1 MTKWGWPMFANLK
14 SMNLSQQAE
23 YLTKALVKMKSY
35 NHSDGERHK
44 ADFLKEIIHSYPSFN
59 DNDNLVWTQEIPGD
73 ELGRKNVFAFLKG
86 RSGGKRTILYLAHLD
101 TVGTKD
107 FGPIQGMAHDP
118 DKLQE
123 FFVQYGSDPEVQE
136 DALSEEWLFGRG
148 ALDMQS
154 GIAVHLANLLFFS
167 ENPDELNGNL
177 LVMFNADEEGEHKGS
192 RAALAELL
200 RLKEKMGLEYL
211 AAINNDFISPLYDGD
226 TTKYIYTGTAGK
238 ILPCFSIFG
247 RETHA
252 GESLAGI
259 DPTLI
264 AAELTARISQNF
276 QLTEK
281 LEGELV
287 LPPSCLYM
295 RDDKKRYDVQT
306 AVGCRVYFNYFF
318 YEKPLKQLSKEL
330 GMIAEDAA
338 IAVEHRLKGAYKDF
352 RTVNKLPERQLDWGT
367 EVTALDDF
375 LVYLEQKGIDTVS
388 VMEEARKQ
396 SSLKETDA
404 RMIAFDIVEALHQS
418 DPEKK
423 PRVVLFYGTPFLPAN
438 TVDVNTER
446 GVFLKD
452 CLEEVLA
459 EEAKKTGEAFKVR
472 KYFPYLS
479 DGSFLSFDGSDEDIQ
494 SLKKN
499 FPAIKNLF
507 PIPLKAMRDLNIP
520 VINLGVYGKAG
531 HKWTERVY
539 KPYTFDVLPEIIRK
553 VTRRILQ
560 KPGS

>member
-1 MTKWGWPMFANLK
+1 MFANLK
-14 SMNLSQQAE
+14 TMNLSQQAE
-23 YLTKALVKMKSY
+23 YLTKALVQMESY
-35 NHSDGERHK
+35 NHSDGEGHK
-44 ADFLKEIIHSYPSFN
+44 AEFLKEVICSYPSFQ
-59 DNDNLVWTQEIPGD
+59 DNDHLVWTQEIPRD

-86 RSGGKRTILYLAHLD
+86 REMSKKTIIYLAHLD
-101 TVGTKD
+101 TVGTED
-107 FGPIQGMAHDP
+107 FGPIQGMAHNP

-123 FFVQYGSDPEVQE
+123 FFEQYDSDPEVQE
-136 DALSEEWLFGRG
+136 DARSNEWLFGRG

-154 GIAVHLANLLFFS
+154 GIAVHLANLLYFS
-167 ENPDELNGNL
+167 ENPGELEGNL

-192 RAALAELL
+192 RAALSELL
-200 RLKEKMGLEYL
+200 RLKEKMGLEYM

-330 GMIAEDAA
+330 KMIAEDAA
-338 IAVEHRLKGAYKDF
+338 IAIENRLEGAYKDF

-367 EVTALDDF
+367 EVTALDEF
-375 LVYLEQKGIDTVS
+375 LVYLEERGIDTVS
-388 VMEEARKQ
+388 VMEEARNK
-396 SSLKETDA
+396 SSLHETDA

-423 PRVVLFYGTPFLPAN
+423 PRVILFYGTPFLPAN
-438 TVDVNTER
+438 TIDVTAER
-446 GVFLKD
+446 GIFLKS

-459 EEAKKTGEAFKVR
+459 EEAKKTGETFKVR

-499 FPAIKNLF
+499 FPALNSLF

-531 HKWTERVY
+531 HKWTERIY
-539 KPYTFDVLPEIIRK
+539 KPYTFDILPEVIREITK
-553 VTRRILQ
+553 RILEKQ
-560 KPGS
+560 VN

>member
-1 MTKWGWPMFANLK
+1 MFENLK
-14 SMNLSQQAE
+14 TMNLSQQAE
-23 YLTKALVKMKSY
+23 YLTKALVQLKSY
-35 NHSDGERHK
+35 NHSDGERQK
-44 ADFLKEIIHSYPSFN
+44 ADFLEEIIRSYPSFK
-59 DNDNLVWTQEIPGD
+59 DNENLVWSQEIPGD
-73 ELGRKNVFAFLKG
+73 KLGRKNVFAFLKG
-86 RSGGKRTILYLAHLD
+86 RTRAQKTIIYLAHLD
-101 TVGTKD
+101 TVGIED
-107 FGPIQGMAHDP
+107 FGPIQSLAHDP
-118 DKLQE
+118 DELHD
-123 FFVQYGSDPEVQE
+123 FFVQYDSDSEVQE
-136 DALSEEWLFGRG
+136 DARSNKWLFGRG

-154 GIAVHLANLLFFS
+154 GIAVHLANLLYFS
-167 ENPDELNGNL
+167 ENRDELEGNL

-192 RAALAELL
+192 RAALSELQL
-200 RLKEKMGLEYL
+200 LKEKMNLEYM
-211 AAINNDFISPLYDGD
+211 AAINNDFISPLYDRD
-226 TTKYIYTGTAGK
+226 TTKYVYTGTAGK

-247 RETHA
+247 REAHA

-295 RDDKKRYDVQT
+295 RDDKQRYDVQT
-306 AVGCRVYFNYFF
+306 AVGSRVYFNYFF

-330 GMIAEDAA
+330 RMIAEDAS
-338 IAVEHRLKGAYKDF
+338 IAVEHRLEGAYKDF

-367 EVTALDDF
+367 EVMALEDF
-375 LVYLEQKGIDTVS
+375 QAYLEEKGIDTGS
-388 VMEEARKQ
+388 VMEEAKKQ

-423 PRVVLFYGTPFLPAN
+423 PRVILFYGTPFLPAN
-438 TVDVNTER
+438 TVDISTER
-446 GVFLKD
+446 GIFLKSR
-452 CLEEVLA
+452 LEEVLA
-459 EEAKKTGEAFKVR
+459 EETKKTGEIFKVR

-499 FPAIKNLF
+499 FPAIKSLF

-539 KPYTFDVLPEIIRK
+539 KPYTFEVLPEIIRK
-553 VTRRILQ
+553 LTRRILQ